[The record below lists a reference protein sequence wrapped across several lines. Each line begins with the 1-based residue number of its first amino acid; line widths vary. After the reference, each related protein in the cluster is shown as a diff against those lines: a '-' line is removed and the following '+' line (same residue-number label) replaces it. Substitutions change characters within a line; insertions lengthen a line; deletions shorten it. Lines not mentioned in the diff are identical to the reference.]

1 MIARMSLESIYRI
14 LSHAHKDA
22 SEANSG
28 TADEKGALDVLGGLT
43 ALVESR
49 IQLHKHA
56 AAVPAMSAAGAPPK
70 PRPLP
75 GAAAPTPR
83 SATPADPKPR
93 TPTQA
98 NESYDLK

>member
-1 MIARMSLESIYRI
+1 MSLESIHRV
-14 LSHAHKDA
+14 LSHAYKAA

-56 AAVPAMSAAGAPPK
+56 APTTAVRAAGSLLK
-70 PRPLP
+70 ERPLP
-75 GAAAPTPR
+75 TAAAPTQ
-83 SATPADPKPR
+83 TPAESKSPSS
-93 TPTQA
+93 TQA

>member
-1 MIARMSLESIYRI
+1 MSLESIHRV
-14 LSHAHKDA
+14 LSHAYKAA

-56 AAVPAMSAAGAPPK
+56 APTTAVRAAGSLLK
-70 PRPLP
+70 ERPLP
-75 GAAAPTPR
+75 TAAAQAAP
-83 SATPADPKPR
+83 SQTPAESKSPSS
-93 TPTQA
+93 TQA